1 MCPFFCRKR
10 LSEPIWE
17 RARLAGAQ
25 GAHAKRVYAIAE
37 DMASAGLLLA
47 YLSLAPFCAP
57 GSIDFPTVQ
66 R

>member
-1 MCPFFCRKR
+1 M
-10 LSEPIWE
+10 WE

-37 DMASAGLLLA
+37 DMSSAGLLLA

-57 GSIDFPTVQ
+57 DSIDFPTVQ